1 MARIS
6 MEEKFKE
13 VNDSLKLVFEMT
25 ARIDERM
32 KVLIES
38 NNESKDRIE
47 KLYEN
52 QMTLINRIAI
62 LENKNGT
69 QLITDLKNDVNIID
83 GKIEHLSERLVHVE
97 KEMMQTNNK
106 WSSIVDFIF
115 KVGVV
120 VIGSIILWKLG
131 LKP

>member
-1 MARIS
+1 

-13 VNDSLKLVFEMT
+13 VNDSLKMVFEMT
-25 ARIDERM
+25 TRIDERM

-38 NNESKDRIE
+38 NNESKDKIE

-52 QMTLINRIAI
+52 QMTLINRIAV
-62 LENKNGT
+62 LENKNST

-83 GKIEHLSERLVHVE
+83 GKVEHLSERLVHVE
-97 KEMMQTNNK
+97 KEAIQTSNK

-115 KVGVV
+115 KIGVV